1 MKTKRILLVL
11 LAVSIIFNIVSALN
25 ARKYRNIVKDNIQT
39 MLFNVFGEAE
49 SINIELEKISTD
61 KVITKDQLTK
71 LEHSFDKFIT
81 NIQDLR
87 FTVEKIDEKHLEKTG
102 NFESYYFCT
111 NDFSKFSSRITEKSN
126 AASFILSQD
135 DLEYIKRLKKNLY
148 AVEKVKKDNSYTKD
162 DMIYLKMEQWTK
174 IVKEL
179 AAVDMMQ

>member
-11 LAVSIIFNIVSALN
+11 LAVSIILNIFSFAY
-25 ARKYRNIVKDNIQT
+25 ARKYKNIVKDDVQT
-39 MLFNVFGEAE
+39 MLTYAFADVE
-49 SINIELEKISTD
+49 SMNIELEKISAD
-61 KVITKDQLTK
+61 KVVTKDQLTE

-81 NIQDLR
+81 NVQNLR
-87 FTVEKIDEKHLEKTG
+87 FTVEKIDEKYLEKTG
-102 NFESYYFCT
+102 NFQSYYFCT
-111 NDFSKFSSRITEKSN
+111 NDFSKFSSRITEESN
-126 AASFILSQD
+126 ATRFTLSQD

-162 DMIYLKMEQWTK
+162 DMIYLKMDQWMK